1 MKKNIAVITGGT
13 SGEREISLKSVQTV
27 LDHIDTEKYN
37 AFKVLINGS
46 DWNVLYDGK
55 EYSID
60 KNNFSFRLNQ
70 TNIKFDGV
78 FNIIHGTPGE
88 DGKIQG
94 YFDIMGIPYTSCG
107 VLAASLT
114 FSKNFC
120 NRFLNQYGIR
130 TGKSILFRKN
140 NDPKTITS
148 EISIPCFVKPN
159 NGGSSIGASK
169 VNEASEL
176 QAAINKAFIVDT
188 EIIIE
193 EFLPGTEVTCGVV
206 EYRGNVIALPITEI
220 VPKTDFFD
228 YQQKYAANG
237 ADEITPA
244 RLSPEITKE
253 IQETVVKVFKL
264 LGCKN
269 MSRIDFI
276 IKENIPYLLEVNTLP
291 GLSAASILPKQAKV
305 AGIDLTE
312 LFTSFLDGL
321 FCESHL

>member
-1 MKKNIAVITGGT
+1 MKNIAVITGGT

-27 LDHIDTEKYN
+27 LDHIDTKKYN
-37 AFKVLINGS
+37 TFKVFINGS

-60 KNNFSFRLNQ
+60 KNDFSFTLNQ
-70 TNIKFDGV
+70 TRITFNGV

-94 YFDIMGIPYTSCG
+94 YFDIMGIPHTSCG

-130 TGKSILFRKN
+130 TGKSVLFRKN
-140 NDPKTITS
+140 DDVKLIAS
-148 EISIPCFVKPN
+148 QVASPCFVKPN

-169 VNEASEL
+169 VNEAGEL
-176 QAAINKAFIVDT
+176 QTAIDKAFTVDT

-206 EYRGNVIALPITEI
+206 EYKGNVIALPITEI
-220 VPKTDFFD
+220 VPKATFFD
-228 YQQKYAANG
+228 YEQKYASNG

-276 IKENIPYLLEVNTLP
+276 IKNNVPYLLEVNTLP

-312 LFTSFLDGL
+312 LFTSFVDRL
-321 FCESHL
+321 FSEEK